1 MAVFTLHEVHLVMSI
16 AFIGLPA
23 IRARSSLVFGCI
35 SLSAVLSACGGG
47 GGSGSEG
54 SSPVPVVKRVVDF
67 SSSPVCTG
75 ADADYT
81 VGTAPPDTISAMASA
96 PAPFQGQGWRLS
108 GTNRSDDLFIY
119 TKCRLTGLKPQQSYR
134 VDFAADFLTSAPS
147 GCAGVGGAPGE
158 GVTVH
163 AGATA
168 QEPMTLLDGNW
179 YFRVNLDRG
188 NQTVGGS
195 QSQAL
200 GHIGNAVSTCIQRQF
215 AAKTLGPPAVL
226 QTQAD
231 AQGGIWLHVGIDSG
245 FESYSE
251 VYLRS
256 VSVTFTPL

>member
-1 MAVFTLHEVHLVMSI
+1 MP
-16 AFIGLPA
+16 IGFLPSA
-23 IRARSSLVFGCI
+23 TRARIAACFGLGI
-35 SLSAVLSACGGG
+35 ALSACGGG
-47 GGSGSEG
+47 EREG
-54 SSPVPVVKRVVDF
+54 SAPAPVLKRLVDF
-67 SSSPVCTG
+67 ASSPACTG
-75 ADADYT
+75 SDADYT
-81 VGTAPPDTISAMASA
+81 AATAPPDTISGTAAL

-119 TKCRLTGLKPQQSYR
+119 AKCRLTGLKPQQSYR
-134 VDFAADFLTSAPS
+134 VGFAVEFLSRAPS

-168 QEPMTLLDGNW
+168 QEPLTQLKGDG

-200 GHIGNAVSTCIQRQF
+200 GHIGNGSSNCSQSQF
-215 AAKTLGPPAVL
+215 ATKTLEPAALL

-245 FESYSE
+245 FEAYSE
-251 VYLRS
+251 VYLRTVS
-256 VSVTFTPL
+256 VSFTPLAP

>member
-1 MAVFTLHEVHLVMSI
+1 MASRMHLYLAAGPVLLGTLAAMT
-16 AFIGLPA
+16 G
-23 IRARSSLVFGCI
+23 
-35 SLSAVLSACGGG
+35 CGGSEAPAAAPVKLSVNFG
-47 GGSGSEG
+47 AAAPNCSGS
-54 SSPVPVVKRVVDF
+54 
-67 SSSPVCTG
+67 
-75 ADADYT
+75 DADYT
-81 VGTAPPDTISAMASA
+81 VATAPPDTISGTAAL

-119 TKCRLTGLKPQQSYR
+119 AKCRLTGLKPQQNYR
-134 VDFAADFLTSAPS
+134 VGFVVEFLTAAPS
-147 GCAGVGGAPGE
+147 GCVGVGGAPGE

-168 QEPMTLLDGNW
+168 QEPLTQLKGDG

-200 GHIGNAVSTCIQRQF
+200 GHIGNAVSTCAQKQF
-215 AAKTLGPPAVL
+215 ATKTLEPAALL

-245 FESYSE
+245 FEAYSE
-251 VYLRS
+251 VYLRT
-256 VSVTFTPL
+256 VSVNFTPL

>member
-1 MAVFTLHEVHLVMSI
+1 MQNLFTTQSGPAHAARVLASVATLAAI
-16 AFIGLPA
+16 AGCGGAADPA
-23 IRARSSLVFGCI
+23 ATPVK
-35 SLSAVLSACGGG
+35 LSANFGAA
-47 GGSGSEG
+47 
-54 SSPVPVVKRVVDF
+54 VPN
-67 SSSPVCTG
+67 CTG
-75 ADADYT
+75 SDADYT
-81 VGTAPPDTISAMASA
+81 AATAPPDTISGTAAL

-119 TKCRLTGLKPQQSYR
+119 AKCRLTGLKPQQSYR
-134 VDFAADFLTSAPS
+134 VGFAVEFLTRAPS

-168 QEPMTLLDGNW
+168 QEPLTQLKGDG

-200 GHIGNAVSTCIQRQF
+200 GHIGNGSSNCSQGQF
-215 AAKTLGPPAVL
+215 ATKTLEPAALL

-245 FESYSE
+245 FEAYSE

-256 VSVTFTPL
+256 VSVSFTPLAP